1 MTLCSHT
8 NTVSISNLT
17 NINYRTLSA
26 SCDVSD
32 SVYPPP
38 DHDGSNPQPEPE
50 CFTGI
55 MSLAFSTPQGGFN
68 RFSTIHIHNID
79 PDVDNQPQLAMKQKK
94 SYQVYYNYY
103 TKKQ

>member
-8 NTVSISNLT
+8 DAVSISNLT

-32 SVYPPP
+32 SMYTAP

-55 MSLAFSTPQGGFN
+55 MSLAFSITRGL
-68 RFSTIHIHNID
+68 ID
-79 PDVDNQPQLAMKQKK
+79 FQ
-94 SYQVYYNYY
+94 
-103 TKKQ
+103 